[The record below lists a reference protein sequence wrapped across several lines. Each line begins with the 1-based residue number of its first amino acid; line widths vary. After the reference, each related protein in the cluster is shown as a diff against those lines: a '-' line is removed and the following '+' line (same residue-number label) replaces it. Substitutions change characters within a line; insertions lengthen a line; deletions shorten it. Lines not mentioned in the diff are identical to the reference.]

1 MESDAKRAAR
11 GCTMADIVITE
22 FLEPS
27 AVELLE
33 QDFSVHCDP
42 ELWNKR
48 AELERLVRHLPALIV
63 RNRTRVDKAL
73 LGLAPR
79 LTVVGRLG
87 VGLDNIDVGHCEARG
102 IEVVSARGANAT
114 SVAEYAIAMA
124 MTHLRGPAYL
134 GTQRLVQGEWPR
146 EAFGRGLELAG
157 KILGV
162 IGLGSIGSTTA
173 RKARALEMR
182 VIACD
187 PYLPPRSENWHLA
200 EKVSLDT
207 LLGTADVVSLHCPLT
222 EETRGMI
229 GAQEI
234 GLMKRGSILINTA
247 RGSIVDHLA
256 LAAALRSGHL
266 SGAALDV
273 FGCEPITAEEGQI
286 FDSLANVILTPHIA
300 GVTVEANHRVS
311 RLTVEEV
318 VRILKKRQ

>member
-1 MESDAKRAAR
+1 
-11 GCTMADIVITE
+11 MADIVITE

-27 AVELLE
+27 ALKLLE

-79 LTVVGRLG
+79 LKVVGRLG
-87 VGLDNIDVGHCEARG
+87 VGLDNIDVSHCEARG

-114 SVAEYAIAMA
+114 SVAEYAIALA
-124 MTHLRGPAYL
+124 MTLLRGPAYL
-134 GTQRLVQGEWPR
+134 GTQRLVNGEWPR
-146 EAFGRGLELAG
+146 EPFGRGLELAG
-157 KILGV
+157 KTLGV

-173 RKARALEMR
+173 RKARALDMR

-187 PYLPPRSENWHLA
+187 PYLPSMSENWHLA

-207 LLGTADVVSLHCPLT
+207 LLGTADVVTLHCPLT
-222 EETRGMI
+222 EETRGMV

-234 GLMKRGSILINTA
+234 GRMKKGAVLINTA
-247 RGSIVDHLA
+247 RGGIVDHPA
-256 LAAALRSGHL
+256 LAAALKNGHL
-266 SGAALDV
+266 GGAAIDV
-273 FGCEPITAEEGQI
+273 FGCEPITNEEGQI
-286 FDSLANVILTPHIA
+286 FDGIANVILTPHIA
-300 GVTVEANHRVS
+300 GVTAEANHRVT
-311 RLTVEEV
+311 RMTVEGV
-318 VRILKKRQ
+318 ARILKKGR